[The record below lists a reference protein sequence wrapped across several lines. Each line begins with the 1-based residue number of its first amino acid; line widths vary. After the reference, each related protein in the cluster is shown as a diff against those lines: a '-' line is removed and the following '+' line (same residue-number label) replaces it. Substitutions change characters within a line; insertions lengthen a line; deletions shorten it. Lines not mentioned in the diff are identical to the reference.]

1 MRLLTEIEPMTFK
14 LEGRH
19 TIHCAEATASVFKA
33 YICSKVKF
41 GHSVCR
47 TLVQI
52 DDVIIRIKW
61 RFEILKFPAIFAARP
76 GKLRRVV
83 KGRLQKSFVHIPK
96 KIQSC

>member
-19 TIHCAEATASVFKA
+19 SIHCAEATASVFKA
-33 YICSKVKF
+33 YICSKVKI

-61 RFEILKFPAIFAARP
+61 RFEILKFPRA
-76 GKLRRVV
+76 LVY
-83 KGRLQKSFVHIPK
+83 SFYQTQFYFHAMNCIKMVTLFKNLHP
-96 KIQSC
+96 